1 MGTLVL
7 LAALLVGLCAGP
19 ARAAELCSAQAADI
33 MRQAGISEEQIRR
46 VCELAQRTSAP
57 LSLGLSRAEDQS
69 GYCRVTL
76 LLRNNSVLYLNQLTL
91 TSVDGRFEIF
101 RFSDILPGGKG
112 YASANSRILL
122 NCDELDDVKVEF
134 HWPISLRIGD
144 RSLVGQQ
151 LARYRPLLLSE
162 ALRWKD

>member
-1 MGTLVL
+1 MAAFASL
-7 LAALLVGLCAGP
+7 LGAFGAS
-19 ARAAELCSAQAADI
+19 ARAVELCSAQAADI
-33 MRQAGISEEQIRR
+33 MRQVGIGEEQIRQA
-46 VCELAQRTSAP
+46 CELAQRNSAP
-57 LSLGLSRAEDQS
+57 LALDVRRAEDQS

-76 LLRNNSVLYLNQLTL
+76 ELRNNSVLYLNQLTL
-91 TSVDGRFEIF
+91 TTVDGRFEIF
-101 RFSDILPGGKG
+101 RFSDILPGDKG

-122 NCDELDDVKVEF
+122 DCDELEQVKMEF

-151 LARYRPLLLSE
+151 LTRYRPLLLSD